1 MTTANHS
8 DVIKEIKL
16 SDNSKYKIG
25 YSIPSNG
32 LERFRVMGKDEG
44 VIFEFDRTL
53 YPSCCGINIL
63 HNFYA
68 NPFKTISPELI
79 KATLSAFSSKWRNKT
94 QFVAVKY
101 AEMIYEYE
109 YDEHDEVVG
118 ETFVRREMRDVFN
131 HHSFIESLISCTNA
145 KLISEFINTN
155 SNNTCFVYEFDG
167 SSL

>member
-1 MTTANHS
+1 MATSNRDS
-8 DVIKEIKL
+8 LKKEIEL
-16 SDNSKYKIG
+16 SNKSKYTIE
-25 YSIPSNG
+25 YIIHSPG
-32 LERFRVMGKDEG
+32 LERFRVEDKDDG
-44 VIFEFDRTL
+44 IIFEFDKSL

-68 NPFKTISPELI
+68 NPFKTISPELV
-79 KATLSAFSSKWRNKT
+79 KATLSAFASKWRNKT
-94 QFVAVKY
+94 QFVAIKY

-109 YDEHDEVVG
+109 YDEDDEVVG
-118 ETFVRREMRDVFN
+118 ETFVRRDVRDVFN